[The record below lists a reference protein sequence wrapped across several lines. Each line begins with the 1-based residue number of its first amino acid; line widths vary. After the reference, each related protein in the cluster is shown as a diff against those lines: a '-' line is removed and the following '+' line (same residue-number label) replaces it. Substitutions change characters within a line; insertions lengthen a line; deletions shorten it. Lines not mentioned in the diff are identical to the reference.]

1 MIFHRFLYVY
11 QRGNL
16 NKPVEPVR
24 NQVVA
29 AAITWGFSWWF
40 NVIICYVLH
49 QKWWKIY
56 DLSRFHVGNSPI
68 ISIWIAEKFEK
79 PLDLVGFSL
88 ELSINLIDEMKKQLL
103 SNKNGMKPWA
113 YLGILGDGWI
123 QEYCYE
129 RVACVRITY
138 IYTK

>member
-56 DLSRFHVGNSPI
+56 DLSRFSCGKLTHYIHMNCRKVWKAIGFG
-68 ISIWIAEKFEK
+68 W
-79 PLDLVGFSL
+79 FSL

-129 RVACVRITY
+129 RGECVRITY
-138 IYTK
+138 IYR